1 MAAARRRPLEPK
13 DLPPDAAATVASL
26 PLWLRDVAAQSFQAV
41 DDQGA
46 QRAVKERQ
54 EAERTHRQQQLADV
68 AAAALAGDWG
78 KETKAA
84 AERVLAGVP
93 PRQAQWA
100 SLVLIESIV
109 REEKIRRQKARRPPP
124 PAGRG
129 AP

>member
-1 MAAARRRPLEPK
+1 MATARRQPLKPE
-13 DLPPDAAATVASL
+13 DLPPDAAAKVAHL
-26 PLWLRDVAAQSFQAV
+26 PPWLRDVAASAFQAV

-46 QRAVKERQ
+46 QRLVKERQ
-54 EAERTHRQQQLADV
+54 EAERTHRQQQLADI

-84 AERVLAGVP
+84 AERVLAGVS

-100 SLVLIESIV
+100 SLVLIEGIV

-124 PAGRG
+124 AGRG

>member
-1 MAAARRRPLEPK
+1 MATARRPPLKLE
-13 DLPPDAAATVASL
+13 DLPPDAAAMVARM
-26 PLWLRDVAAQSFQAV
+26 PPWLREVAPGAFQAV
-41 DDQGA
+41 DDQGSE
-46 QRAVKERQ
+46 RAVKERQ
-54 EAERTHRQQQLADV
+54 ETDRTHRQQQLAD
-68 AAAALAGDWG
+68 LAGAAIAGQWG

-84 AERVLAGVP
+84 AERVLAGVS

-124 PAGRG
+124 AGRG